1 VFGFGDLLAVDAT
14 ALVMIGL
21 AGVVLAGLLP
31 STPGILLVY
40 LAMAGLEL
48 AEALYVSE
56 ATVKTHIN
64 HIFGQDRP
72 ARPGPARRVRLQAR
86 PGPAKLT
93 NGQAR
98 RSRPSIPGLTQVRRE
113 SQLQRRWHRQ
123 LTGLTSRQR

>member
-1 VFGFGDLLAVDAT
+1 VVALLAGAAAPALVVLGFQDLMAVDAA
-14 ALVMIGL
+14 ALVVIGLAGVVLAGVVL

-31 STPGILLVY
+31 NTPGILLVY

-72 ARPGPARRVRLQAR
+72 ARPGPARGVRLQAR
-86 PGPAKLT
+86 PGPARLT
-93 NGQAR
+93 NGSPA
-98 RSRPSIPGLTQVRRE
+98 
-113 SQLQRRWHRQ
+113 
-123 LTGLTSRQR
+123 

>member
-1 VFGFGDLLAVDAT
+1 MVALLAGAAAPALVVLGFQDLMAVDAA
-14 ALVMIGL
+14 ALVVIGLAGVVL

-72 ARPGPARRVRLQAR
+72 ARPRPARGVRLQAR
-86 PGPAKLT
+86 PGPARLT
-93 NGQAR
+93 NGSPA
-98 RSRPSIPGLTQVRRE
+98 
-113 SQLQRRWHRQ
+113 
-123 LTGLTSRQR
+123 